1 MEFVLLKAIMVM
13 SIFGVPLG
21 NPIFLMQAFPNSEV
35 CEAYKKQ
42 FLESFPVQM
51 NLEHAA
57 SAQAQCMSETEYN
70 NMTGKSG
77 AGK

>member
-35 CEAYKKQ
+35 CETYKKQ
-42 FLESFPVQM
+42 FLETFPVRM
-51 NLEHAA
+51 DLEHTA
-57 SAQAQCMSETEYN
+57 SAQAQCMSRIEYN
-70 NMTGKSG
+70 SMTGKSG